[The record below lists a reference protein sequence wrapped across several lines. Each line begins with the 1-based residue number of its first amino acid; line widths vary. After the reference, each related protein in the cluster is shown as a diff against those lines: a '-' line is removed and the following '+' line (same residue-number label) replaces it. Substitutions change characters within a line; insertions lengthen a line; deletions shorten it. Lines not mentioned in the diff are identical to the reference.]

1 MSSIKTLISAGGK
14 CGIERDILNEEYKNL
29 IGVDSG
35 ITHLY
40 RLFFQPTH
48 LVGDLDSISERDLER
63 ARKDEAIFIEL
74 DADKNKTDLEAA
86 YDLAL
91 ELDSDEVILIGG
103 EEGDV
108 DQLFG
113 ILLLCASFANKI
125 KTTWV
130 QNDYSI
136 YFQNEITLNID
147 SGKMFSVIAISD
159 LKNVIIQGARW
170 NIDRELVLTG
180 SSRTLRN
187 ESIGDEIKIKI
198 GEGKAA
204 IAVKT

>member
-14 CGIERDILNEEYKNL
+14 CGIERDILNEEYKYL

-35 ITHLY
+35 ITHLH

-48 LVGDLDSISERDLER
+48 LVGDLDSILERDLER
-63 ARKDEAIFIEL
+63 ARKDKAIFIEL
-74 DADKNKTDLEAA
+74 SPDKNRTDLEAA

-91 ELDSDEVILIGG
+91 ELDSEEVILIGG

-113 ILLLCASFANKI
+113 ILLLCASFASKI

-130 QNDYSI
+130 QNEYSI

-147 SGKMFSVIAISD
+147 SGKIFSVIAISD
-159 LKNVIIQGARW
+159 LKNVTIQGAKW

-180 SSRTLRN
+180 SSKTLRN
-187 ESIGDEIKIKI
+187 ESTGDEIKIKI

>member
-14 CGIERDILNEEYKNL
+14 CGIERDILNEEYKYL

-74 DADKNKTDLEAA
+74 SPDKNRTDLEAA

-91 ELDSDEVILIGG
+91 ELDSEEIILIGG

-113 ILLLCASFANKI
+113 ILLLCASFASKI
-125 KTTWV
+125 KTTWI
-130 QNDYSI
+130 QNEYSI

-159 LKNVIIQGARW
+159 LKNVIIQGAKW

-180 SSRTLRN
+180 SSKTLRN